1 MLPKLLILTVVMVD
15 SVLAVVIVDS
25 VLAVVTVYSVLAV
38 VIVDSVLVGESKNN
52 ALNEKDAA
60 KTVDTDSGHSR

>member
-1 MLPKLLILTVVMVD
+1 MLLKLLMLT
-15 SVLAVVIVDS
+15 VVIVDS
-25 VLAVVTVYSVLAV
+25 VLAVI
-38 VIVDSVLVGESKNN
+38 IVDSVLAGDSKYD

>member
-1 MLPKLLILTVVMVD
+1 
-15 SVLAVVIVDS
+15 VVIVDS